1 MVVDELLEKYVK
13 QFKSLKRASHQTMGK
28 APHKPILLLSVLQ
41 LIHKN
46 DIQTNRIYITGELV
60 IAFKSNWKR
69 LVETNHTENFS
80 LPFFHLNS
88 EPFWRLVFL
97 NGQTDSQAKIKSI
110 SSFKSLKNNV
120 AFAEIDRDL
129 FNLLLNPLSRTI
141 IEDFLLNNY
150 FPSSKANY
158 QAQEIS
164 GKYDMEREIE
174 KQIVNDTKEEYQIL
188 MNVISQ
194 KLSEDEIEEERF
206 IRGSIFK
213 REVPKIYKYQC
224 CVSGMRIESTK
235 NAQMIDACHIV
246 PFCISKDDTL
256 PNGITLSPNLHRA
269 YDRGLIT
276 INEDY
281 IVRISPTI
289 KENDSPFSIS
299 QFAGV
304 RIFLPEDSKNYPSP
318 ENLMWHKKEVFVF

>member
-1 MVVDELLEKYVK
+1 MVIEELLEKYIK
-13 QFKSLKRASHQTMGK
+13 QFKSLNRASHKIMGK

-41 LIHKN
+41 LIKKG

-60 IAFKSNWKR
+60 IAFKSNWNR
-69 LVETNHTENFS
+69 LVETNHTPNFS

-88 EPFWRLVFL
+88 EPFWRLVFI
-97 NGQTDSQAKIKSI
+97 NGLTNGHDKIKSI
-110 SSFKSLKNNV
+110 GSFKSLKNNV

-129 FNLLLNPLSRTI
+129 FNLLLNPVSRTF
-141 IEDFLLNNY
+141 IENFLLNNY
-150 FPSSKANY
+150 FPSSKENY
-158 QAQEIS
+158 QAVEIL
-164 GKYDMEREIE
+164 GKYDIERIIE
-174 KQIVNDTKEEYQIL
+174 EQIVNDTKEEYQSL
-188 MNVISQ
+188 MNENLK
-194 KLSEDEIEEERF
+194 KLSEDEIEEDRF

-224 CVSGMRIESTK
+224 CISGMRIESSK
-235 NAQMIDACHIV
+235 NAQMIDACHVI
-246 PFCISKDDTL
+246 PFCISNDDTL
-256 PNGITLSPNLHRA
+256 PNGISLSPNLHRA

-289 KENDSPFSIS
+289 KENNSPFSIS
-299 QFAGV
+299 QFAGI
-304 RIFLPEDSKNYPSP
+304 RIFLPDDSKNYPSP